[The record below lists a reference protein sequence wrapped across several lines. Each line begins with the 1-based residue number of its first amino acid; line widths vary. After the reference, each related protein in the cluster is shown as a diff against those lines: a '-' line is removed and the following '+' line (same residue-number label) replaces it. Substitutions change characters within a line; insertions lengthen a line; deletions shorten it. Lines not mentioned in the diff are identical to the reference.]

1 MPSWRNGS
9 ATDLSIKFSEK
20 FMTTKQIGNLTELR
34 CLAGFVENGY
44 NVSIPYGEDS
54 KYDFIA
60 DVDGRLIK
68 VQVKTSNLKKG
79 TKNAI
84 CFSCRSTHKNFN
96 GTSNVRYS
104 SRDVDY
110 FATYW
115 DNQVYLVPINECS
128 VEKTLR
134 FQTWWNCLEKTIM
147 KLGEVNII
155 AMNIPIMIFMDTR
168 EH

>member
-1 MPSWRNGS
+1 
-9 ATDLSIKFSEK
+9 
-20 FMTTKQIGNLTELR
+20 MTTKQIGNLTELR

-134 FQTWWNCLEKTIM
+134 FQYPDNGQKQNISLAKDYELELQLQKI
-147 KLGEVNII
+147 KEEV
-155 AMNIPIMIFMDTR
+155 A